1 MMKLLR
7 SVLLNPHKVI
17 IITAIT
23 SASLLLA
30 VFILQ
35 YLVGIEPCSLC
46 ITQRWPHALVLMLSL
61 CALLPIM
68 AKFRR
73 PILALIG
80 LAFATTASIG
90 AYHLSIEFGWVA
102 GPATCSG
109 NITGET
115 VEELRRQLMAQP
127 FAKCNDIAWSLFGVS
142 LAGYNFMIST
152 FLTIVCGTSVILN
165 FERAKK

>member
-1 MMKLLR
+1 MMKLPR
-7 SVLLNPHKVI
+7 SVLLSPHKVI
-17 IITAIT
+17 IVTAIT
-23 SASLLLA
+23 SASLLLS

-35 YLVGIEPCSLC
+35 YFVGIKPCSLC

-73 PILALIG
+73 PILALIS
-80 LAFATTASIG
+80 LAFATTASVG
-90 AYHLSIEFGWVA
+90 AYHLSIEFGWVT

-109 NITGET
+109 NITGDT

-127 FAKCNDIAWSLFGVS
+127 FTKCNDIAWSLFGVS
-142 LAGYNFMIST
+142 LAGYNFLIST
-152 FLTIVCGTSVILN
+152 VLTIVCGTSIILN
-165 FERAKK
+165 FQRAKK

>member
-1 MMKLLR
+1 MMKLPR
-7 SVLLNPHKVI
+7 SVLLSPRKVI
-17 IITAIT
+17 IVTAIT
-23 SASLLLA
+23 SASLLLG

-35 YLVGIEPCSLC
+35 YFVGIKPCSLC

-73 PILALIG
+73 PILALIS
-80 LAFATTASIG
+80 LAFATTASVG
-90 AYHLSIEFGWVA
+90 AYHLSIEFGWVT

-109 NITGET
+109 NITGDT

-127 FAKCNDIAWSLFGVS
+127 FTKCNDIAWSLFGVS
-142 LAGYNFMIST
+142 LAGYNFFIST
-152 FLTIVCGTSVILN
+152 VLTIVCGTSIILN
-165 FERAKK
+165 FQRAKK